1 MLKTFTCGT
10 FHNEED
16 DEAFYKSFDFSAS
29 PRSRRSKTHGKSSKN
44 NNPYSS
50 CGRDKFSAL
59 LADLEERRQKIY
71 SQTTN
76 PHDISLV
83 RFVYTET
90 DDFAPVVVKAKNRD
104 LRKHKSEELKKLRP
118 AAAVISEAV
127 VDNNKAAIKYRGGAA
142 EFSKRRSNAESGR
155 RKAEK
160 TRVTWNTWRRPSVYL
175 PLVMVL
181 ILVFLIVFGRS
192 AATLCTFIVWYIVP
206 ILSTSNTESSK
217 SSKSAKKKEYVR
229 AVSEKKME
237 RSPTPRAKSPGRHG
251 HRKSW

>member
-10 FHNEED
+10 FPNEED
-16 DEAFYKSFDFSAS
+16 DEACHKSSDFSAS
-29 PRSRRSKTHGKSSKN
+29 PRSKRCKSHGKSSKN

-50 CGRDKFSAL
+50 RGRDKFSAI
-59 LADLEERRQKIY
+59 LADLDERRQKIY

-104 LRKHKSEELKKLRP
+104 PQKHKSEELMKLRP
-118 AAAVISEAV
+118 AAPVISEPV
-127 VDNNKAAIKYRGGAA
+127 VDNNKAAIESRGVVE
-142 EFSKRRSNAESGR
+142 EFSRRRSNAESDR

-175 PLVMVL
+175 PVVMVL

-229 AVSEKKME
+229 GVSEKKMG
-237 RSPTPRAKSPGRHG
+237 SSTPRAKSPGRHG
-251 HRKSW
+251 HQKSW